1 MLEYETA
8 NPGQDFNEK
17 EAEVFTFDEENAATG
32 SDVARP
38 NVSIGNAD
46 YVADRGGLSP
56 SGSRDGATSL
66 DAGRAVSRGAE
77 TMSPVNSSHARTDM
91 HPGYGD
97 AAYQQ
102 SPDAEAG
109 ELGGNYRPSTGR
121 AV

>member
-38 NVSIGNAD
+38 TVAVGNPD
-46 YVADRGGLSP
+46 YVADRDGLSP

-66 DAGRAVSRGAE
+66 DFGRSMSRGTD
-77 TMSPVNSSHARTDM
+77 TMTPGASGPARTEM

-97 AAYQQ
+97 AAYRQ

-109 ELGGNYRPSTGR
+109 GLGGSYRPSTGR